1 MAMNPHKPLNT
12 YLRSANGFKQKKLF
26 KRLLEDRDEGAV
38 IMKNT
43 KGFEIVIPAHFFESA
58 YRRVKNI
65 NSHKPLS
72 AKYFSQSEINRLQS
86 FIRLAESKNQYRV
99 FDGYTLNRTYG
110 LGTIQL
116 ILDVADSATKQRKH
130 LLKRM
135 NRLTDSKKLA
145 LKKGLVDVALRHNR
159 ARVMEMTYQEALD
172 DQKLKFSSRANRY
185 PFVFSILKNN
195 PNRVLINTVYMKGD
209 IYPLNTLI
217 VLGI

>member
-26 KRLLEDRDEGAV
+26 KRLLEDRDEGAF

-86 FIRLAESKNQYRV
+86 FIRLAESKNQ
-99 FDGYTLNRTYG
+99 NRTYG

-172 DQKLKFSSRANRY
+172 SQKLKFSSRANRY

>member
-26 KRLLEDRDEGAV
+26 KRLLEDRDEGAF

-86 FIRLAESKNQYRV
+86 FIELAEIKNDNRNY
-99 FDGYTLNRTYG
+99 GY
-110 LGTIQL
+110 GTIQL

-145 LKKGLVDVALRHNR
+145 LKEGLVDVAIRHNR

>member
-1 MAMNPHKPLNT
+1 MNPHKPLNT

-26 KRLLEDRDEGAV
+26 KRLLEDRDEGAF

-86 FIRLAESKNQYRV
+86 FIELAEIKNDNRNY
-99 FDGYTLNRTYG
+99 GY
-110 LGTIQL
+110 GTIQL

-145 LKKGLVDVALRHNR
+145 LKKGLVDVAIRHNR

>member
-26 KRLLEDRDEGAV
+26 KRLLEDRDEGSF

-86 FIRLAESKNQYRV
+86 FIRLAESKNQ
-99 FDGYTLNRTYG
+99 NRTYG

-145 LKKGLVDVALRHNR
+145 LKKGLVDVAIRHNR

>member
-1 MAMNPHKPLNT
+1 MNPHKPLNT

-26 KRLLEDRDEGAV
+26 KRLLEDRDEGSF

-86 FIRLAESKNQYRV
+86 FIRLAESKNQ
-99 FDGYTLNRTYG
+99 NRAYG

-145 LKKGLVDVALRHNR
+145 LKKGLVDVAIRHNR

>member
-26 KRLLEDRDEGAV
+26 KRLLEDRDEGAF

-86 FIRLAESKNQYRV
+86 FIELAEIKNDNRNY
-99 FDGYTLNRTYG
+99 GY
-110 LGTIQL
+110 GTIQL

-145 LKKGLVDVALRHNR
+145 LKKGLVDVAIRHNR